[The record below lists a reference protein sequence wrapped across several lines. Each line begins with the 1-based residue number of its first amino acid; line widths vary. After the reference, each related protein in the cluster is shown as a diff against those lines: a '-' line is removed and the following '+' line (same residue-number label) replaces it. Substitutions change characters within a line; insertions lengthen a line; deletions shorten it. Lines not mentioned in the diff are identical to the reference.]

1 MGQAMYRLSLTHL
14 AVELLTIVLSDG
26 VRWALVK
33 VNLSKLLTRWVS
45 SHLAL
50 YSPVKVACLQLGLA
64 EFALAN
70 NVLQLIYGQGLVW

>member
-1 MGQAMYRLSLTHL
+1 MYRLSLTHL

-33 VNLSKLLTRWVS
+33 VNLSKLLTRW
-45 SHLAL
+45 
-50 YSPVKVACLQLGLA
+50 LGLA